1 MFIAYTPESALGKAQ
16 SIKKSLN
23 QKLSPFSKTLIY
35 TFIMLMQIQLATSQ
49 CDKIHRTNNEKIYCD
64 VCDNFFFT
72 CTVVSE
78 ANSQNLNYNGCQ
90 T

>member
-49 CDKIHRTNNEKIYCD
+49 CDKIHRANN
-64 VCDNFFFT
+64 
-72 CTVVSE
+72 SE
-78 ANSQNLNYNGCQ
+78 NNNIKRIKKYG
-90 T
+90 